1 VSQSKG
7 GLPPIVYIL
16 LLLGLGAGGYY
27 YYTNKQGGGV
37 PASILPPVDSANPP
51 AAGSATTPALVLP
64 RALPVGSSVRLD
76 GSTSLA
82 KFNQRLGQAFMDRY
96 PGVNCDW
103 KANGSSKGIKALLAG
118 QVDIAASSRP
128 LTEEEKNSGLVAVP
142 VKNDAIALL
151 VSKANPFA
159 GGLTSSQVRDIFTG
173 KVTNWSQV
181 GGPPLPLRVINRNP
195 SSGTYKVFQTAA
207 LEGNNFGS
215 GPNWTTMKRDT
226 TTEILQQLKT
236 NGIGYAN
243 YSEIKAQRTIRFI
256 PLDGSSPG
264 SPNYPLPTV
273 LYYVYS
279 ASATYAAKAFVAL
292 ATSPTGEAI
301 AASD

>member
-1 VSQSKG
+1 MSQSRG

-27 YYTNKQGGGV
+27 YYTHKQGGGV
-37 PASILPPVDSANPP
+37 PSLNLPRAGSENPP
-51 AAGSATTPALVLP
+51 AAVSTTTPALNLP
-64 RALPVGSSVRLD
+64 DTLPDGSSVRLD
-76 GSTSLA
+76 GSTSLV
-82 KFNQRLGQAFMDRY
+82 KFNQRLGQAFVDRY
-96 PGVNCDW
+96 PGVKYDW
-103 KANGSSKGIKALLAG
+103 KANGSSKGIQALLAG

-128 LTEEEKNSGLVAVP
+128 LTEEEKNKGLVAVP

-151 VSKANPFA
+151 VSKANPFD
-159 GGLTSSQVRDIFTG
+159 GGLTSNQVRDIFTG

-181 GGPPLPLRVINRNP
+181 GGPSLPLRVINRNP

-207 LEGNNFGS
+207 LEGSNFGS
-215 GPNWTTMKRDT
+215 GPNWTTMKRDV

-243 YSEIKAQRTIRFI
+243 YSEIKAQKTIRVI
-256 PLDGSSPG
+256 PLDGNSPG
-264 SPNYPLPTV
+264 SPNYPLVTV

-279 ASATYAAKAFVAL
+279 ANATEAAKAFVAF
-292 ATSPTGEAI
+292 ATSPAGKAI
-301 AASD
+301 AALE

>member
-27 YYTNKQGGGV
+27 YYTHKQDGGV
-37 PASILPPVDSANPP
+37 APSPTADATNPSAASTKAPVLDLPD
-51 AAGSATTPALVLP
+51 TLP
-64 RALPVGSSVRLD
+64 GGSSVRLD

-82 KFNQRLGQAFMDRY
+82 KFNQRLGQAFLDRY
-96 PGVNCDW
+96 PGVKYDW
-103 KANGSSKGIKALLAG
+103 KANGSAKGLQALLAG
-118 QVDIAASSRP
+118 QVDVAASSRP
-128 LTEEEKNSGLVAVP
+128 LTEEEKNKGLVAVP
-142 VKNDAIALL
+142 VKGDAIALL
-151 VSKANPFA
+151 VSKTSPFD
-159 GGLTSSQVRDIFTG
+159 GGLTSNQVQDIFMG

-195 SSGTYKVFQTAA
+195 SSGTYKSFQAAA
-207 LEGNNFGS
+207 LNGNNFGS
-215 GPNWTTMKRDT
+215 GPNWITMKRDV

-243 YSEIKAQRTIRFI
+243 YSEIKAQRTIRVI
-256 PLDGSSPG
+256 PIDGSSPG

-279 ASATYAAKAFVAL
+279 PNATVATKAFVAF
-292 ATSPTGEAI
+292 AMSPAGKAI
-301 AASD
+301 AALE

>member
-1 VSQSKG
+1 MSQSKG
-7 GLPPIVYIL
+7 GIPPIVYIL

-27 YYTNKQGGGV
+27 YYTSKQGGGV
-37 PASILPPVDSANPP
+37 PSLNPTTNSANPP
-51 AAGSATTPALVLP
+51 AAVSTTIPALNLP
-64 RALPVGSSVRLD
+64 DTLPAGSSVRLD

-82 KFNQRLGQAFMDRY
+82 KFNQRLGQAFVDRY
-96 PGVNCDW
+96 PGVKYDW
-103 KANGSSKGIKALLAG
+103 KASGSSKGIQALLAG

-128 LTEEEKNSGLVAVP
+128 LTEEEKNKGLVAVP
-142 VKNDAIALL
+142 VKGDAIALL
-151 VSKANPFA
+151 VSKASPFE
-159 GGLTSSQVRDIFTG
+159 GGLTSNQVRDIFTG

-207 LEGNNFGS
+207 LEGSNFGS
-215 GPNWTTMKRDT
+215 GPNWTTMKRDV

-243 YSEIKAQRTIRFI
+243 YSEIKAQKSIRVI
-256 PLDGSSPG
+256 PLDGNSPG
-264 SPNYPLPTV
+264 SPNYPLVSV

-279 ASATYAAKAFVAL
+279 PSATDATKALVAF
-292 ATSPTGEAI
+292 ATSPAGKAI
-301 AASD
+301 AALE

>member
-1 VSQSKG
+1 VSQPKG

-27 YYTNKQGGGV
+27 YYTNKQEAGV
-37 PASILPPVDSANPP
+37 PASSLSTADLANPP
-51 AAGSATTPALVLP
+51 AAVSTTTPILDLP
-64 RALPVGSSVRLD
+64 RAIPAGSSVRLD

-82 KFNQRLGQAFMDRY
+82 KFNQRLGQAFLDRY
-96 PGVNCDW
+96 PGVNYDW
-103 KANGSSKGIKALLAG
+103 KANGSSKGIQALLAG
-118 QVDIAASSRP
+118 QVDVAASSRP
-128 LTEEEKNSGLVAVP
+128 LTEEEKNRGLVAVP
-142 VKNDAIALL
+142 VKNDAIALI
-151 VSKANPFA
+151 VSKANPFE
-159 GGLTSSQVRDIFTG
+159 GGLTYTQVRDIFTG

-207 LEGNNFGS
+207 LEGSNFGS
-215 GPNWTTMKRDT
+215 GSNWTTMKRDT
-226 TTEILQQLKT
+226 TTEILQQLTT

-243 YSEIKAQRTIRFI
+243 YSEIRAQKMIRFI
-256 PLDGSSPG
+256 PLDGNSPG

-279 ASATYAAKAFVAL
+279 ASATYAAKAFVAF
-292 ATSPTGEAI
+292 AISPTGKAI
-301 AASD
+301 AASK

>member
-1 VSQSKG
+1 MSQSKG

-37 PASILPPVDSANPP
+37 PSLSLPTADSANPSAASTKAPVLELPDTLP
-51 AAGSATTPALVLP
+51 A
-64 RALPVGSSVRLD
+64 GSSVRLD

-82 KFNQRLGQAFMDRY
+82 KFNQRLGQAFLDRY
-96 PGVNCDW
+96 PGVKYDW
-103 KANGSSKGIKALLAG
+103 KANGSSKGIQALLAG

-128 LTEEEKNSGLVAVP
+128 LTGEEKNKGLVAVP
-142 VKNDAIALL
+142 VKGDAIALL
-151 VSKANPFA
+151 VSKASPFE
-159 GGLTSSQVRDIFTG
+159 GGLTSNQVRDIFTG
-173 KVTNWSQV
+173 KVTNWAQV

-195 SSGTYKVFQTAA
+195 SSGTYKVFQSAA
-207 LEGNNFGS
+207 LEGSNFGS
-215 GPNWTTMKRDT
+215 GPNWTTMKRDV

-243 YSEIKAQRTIRFI
+243 YSEIKAQKTIRVI

-264 SPNYPLPTV
+264 SPNYPLVSV

-279 ASATYAAKAFVAL
+279 ANATEATKAFVAF
-292 ATSPTGEAI
+292 ATSPAGKAI
-301 AASD
+301 AALE